1 MLTALYNSQDRVMH
15 TTSGPTRIRD
25 HGGVGWN
32 KTTGYKT
39 KRGHAGCSREET
51 MYEVQWSPS
60 IILESHINLYLNNL
74 DYKPKTITPLTD
86 LDDMSLA
93 DHQIVTNLI
102 NIMGP
107 GVTSS
112 SLRKVTWESRSEPL
126 SNLNWQPSWEN
137 ILKSYSHLRA
147 TEEAEA
153 AHARTLSAPL
163 DSHLTNSERQGIW
176 SQSLNIDVNTL
187 QRINELTVFGTQPL
201 NPEFDIIPNNNNY
214 SIQIGMLTPWSQK
227 SERNDNAF
235 IHSPTGKCIG
245 SLPIKRLA
253 NLARMYKRSNKEY
266 TKAAFAEE
274 TAKLVMRYADGYKH
288 DAKHTTKWQH
298 QTCNPLNITQ
308 CMTES
313 FKIRCDR
320 FASPLN
326 ADPSRPQYFSLYP
339 EDSAFGAKHEAYS
352 CPWTGVSLANP
363 EPDHHQMNKAV
374 RWAIGSA
381 LTHPHIATATIFFLP
396 VMKISLYTACLAHPS
411 VHLIAHVPAQRYKNT
426 NPDYWTGGARHKT
439 AAKKSDM
446 NIFVVWWWWQ

>member
-1 MLTALYNSQDRVMH
+1 
-15 TTSGPTRIRD
+15 
-25 HGGVGWN
+25 
-32 KTTGYKT
+32 
-39 KRGHAGCSREET
+39 
-51 MYEVQWSPS
+51 
-60 IILESHINLYLNNL
+60 
-74 DYKPKTITPLTD
+74 
-86 LDDMSLA
+86 
-93 DHQIVTNLI
+93 
-102 NIMGP
+102 
-107 GVTSS
+107 
-112 SLRKVTWESRSEPL
+112 
-126 SNLNWQPSWEN
+126 
-137 ILKSYSHLRA
+137 
-147 TEEAEA
+147 
-153 AHARTLSAPL
+153 
-163 DSHLTNSERQGIW
+163 
-176 SQSLNIDVNTL
+176 
-187 QRINELTVFGTQPL
+187 
-201 NPEFDIIPNNNNY
+201 
-214 SIQIGMLTPWSQK
+214 MLTPWSQK

-298 QTCNPLNITQ
+298 QTCSPLNITQ

-381 LTHPHIATATIFFLP
+381 LTHPHIATATIFSSQP
-396 VMKISLYTACLAHPS
+396 
-411 VHLIAHVPAQRYKNT
+411 
-426 NPDYWTGGARHKT
+426 
-439 AAKKSDM
+439 
-446 NIFVVWWWWQ
+446 